1 MSGTSMSSRRLPPVH
16 PGEVLLHDFMQ
27 PMGVTKYRL
36 AKEIHVPATRIGE
49 IIAGR
54 RGITPDTDLRLSKF
68 FGVSRGI
75 WLGMQ
80 AAYDLENAES
90 QLEAELASIVQF
102 KPTRRARR
110 AG

>member
-1 MSGTSMSSRRLPPVH
+1 MGNRSKSSRRLPPVH

-27 PMGVTKYRL
+27 PMGITKYRL

-54 RGITPDTDLRLSKF
+54 RAITPDTDLRLSKF

-80 AAYDLENAES
+80 ASYDLEITES
-90 QLEAELASIVQF
+90 QLEAQLASIVQF
-102 KPTRRARR
+102 KPSQKTRK